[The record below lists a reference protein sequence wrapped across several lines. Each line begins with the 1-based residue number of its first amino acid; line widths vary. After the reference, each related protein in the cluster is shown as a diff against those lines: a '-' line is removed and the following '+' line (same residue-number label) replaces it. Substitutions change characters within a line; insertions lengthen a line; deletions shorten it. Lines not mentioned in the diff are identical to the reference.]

1 MERKKLGFAMTGSFC
16 TWSKAVAVMEQLSK
30 EYELYPILSPIS
42 CRSDNRFGKAQD
54 WIQRI
59 EEICGRTIWKTIED
73 VEPIGPRNLLDLL
86 LIAPCTGNTL
96 GKLAGGITDTCVV
109 MAAKANL
116 RNGNPLVLAVST
128 NDALGASARNIGL
141 LMNAKNVYLTPMAQ
155 DAPEKKPTSLVALF
169 DRIPETLEAALQ
181 GKQLQPVL
189 TTATPGQ

>member
-1 MERKKLGFAMTGSFC
+1 MERTKLGFAMTGSFC
-16 TWSKAVAVMEQLSK
+16 TWAKVVEVMERLAQA
-30 EYELYPILSPIS
+30 YEIYPILSPIS
-42 CRSDNRFGKAQD
+42 CQSNNRFGNAKD

-59 EEICGRTIWKTIED
+59 EGICGRQVWRTIED
-73 VEPIGPRNLLDLL
+73 VEPIGPKNLLDLL

-96 GKLAGGITDTCVV
+96 GKLAGGITDTCVL

-141 LMNAKNVYLTPMAQ
+141 LMNAKNIYLTPMAQ
-155 DAPEKKPTSLVALF
+155 DAPENKPSSLVARF

-181 GKQLQPVL
+181 GRQLQPVL
-189 TTATPGQ
+189 EGPGR

>member
-1 MERKKLGFAMTGSFC
+1 MERIKLGFAMTGSFC
-16 TWSKAVAVMEQLSK
+16 TWAKAIAVMEHLAE
-30 EYELYPILSPIS
+30 EYELFPILSPIS
-42 CRSDNRFGKAQD
+42 CYSHNRFGDAGE

-59 EEICGRTIWKTIED
+59 EGICGRKIWRTIED

-96 GKLAGGITDTCVV
+96 GKLAGGITDTCVL

-141 LMNAKNVYLTPMAQ
+141 LMNARNVYFTPMAQ
-155 DAPEKKPTSLVALF
+155 DAPEQKPASLVALF
-169 DRIPETLEAALQ
+169 DRIPAALQAALQ
-181 GKQLQPVL
+181 GKQLQPML
-189 TTATPGQ
+189 AGPHC